1 MKTLINS
8 QPDKYVDS
16 VNRTSKFR
24 FKRKYDRIF
33 QRTSMYFNRISTY
46 FHPTSMYFNRF
57 STYFHPTSMYFNCIS
72 TNSLLIPLFLIFT
85 LLPYQSNAQ
94 ESLNDYL
101 ETAAKNNPDL
111 KVAFNQYLAS
121 LEKVPQVGALPDPQ
135 ASFGFFIKPMAIVAG
150 SQVGN
155 IQVMQMFPWFG
166 TLKLAKSEA
175 SEMANA
181 RYEVFNAAKADLFYQ
196 VKANWYQL
204 LKLDR
209 EIILVK
215 ENIELLESLE
225 KLVMVKFQSPAT
237 SGSSTGSNAMNT
249 TSSGNMNASGG
260 GMGGMKSAQSAP
272 LQTTGNMQTSSMS
285 SGMEKKTSRLQD
297 VLRVKME
304 ILDQQNKLALL
315 IDQRKTTEA
324 GFNALLN
331 RDQNISVEMNDS
343 LEIQPLPAEKL
354 AIVDSILANNPML
367 AMLESEVS
375 SYEAMEQKA
384 KKMGLPMMGVGLNYM
399 INQKREGNTYMMN
412 GTDMVMPMFSVS
424 IPIYRK
430 KYNAMQS
437 EARLMQEAGK
447 QQTIGLQNNL
457 KVQYRSFIQN
467 LNDAERRIS
476 LYNEQEELA
485 RKTTDLLLAGFAT
498 TGADYEE
505 VLRMQYKVL
514 DYAFKHIEAITD
526 YNTSVA
532 MAEKLMNSVNNT
544 N

>member
-1 MKTLINS
+1 MKTLINQ
-8 QPDKYVDS
+8 QPDKNVDS
-16 VNRTSKFR
+16 VNLASKFR
-24 FKRKYDRIF
+24 FKRKHNRIF
-33 QRTSMYFNRISTY
+33 QRTSMYFNRTSIY
-46 FHPTSMYFNRF
+46 FHRITNYFNR
-57 STYFHPTSMYFNCIS
+57 TSMYFNCTS
-72 TNSLLIPLFLIFT
+72 TYSLLIPLFLIFT
-85 LLPYQSNAQ
+85 LLPFQSNAQ
-94 ESLNDYL
+94 ETLNDYL

-121 LEKVPQVGALPDPQ
+121 LHKVPQVGALPDPQ
-135 ASFGFFIKPMAIVAG
+135 ATFGFFIKPMAIVAG

-166 TLKLAKSEA
+166 TLKLAKDEA

-181 RYEVFNAAKADLFYQ
+181 RYEVFISAKADLYYQ

-225 KLVMVKFQSPAT
+225 KLVMVKFQSPTT
-237 SGSSTGSNAMNT
+237 SGSSTGSNSMNS
-249 TSSGNMNASGG
+249 TSSGDMNASGV
-260 GMGGMKSAQSAP
+260 GMGAMKSTQSAP
-272 LQTTGNMQTSSMS
+272 VQTTGNMQTSSMS
-285 SGMEKKTSRLQD
+285 SGMGKKSSGLQD

-315 IDQRKTTEA
+315 IDQKKTAEV

-331 RDQNISVEMNDS
+331 RDQNIAVEINDS
-343 LEIQPLPAEKL
+343 LEIQPLPAEKQ
-354 AIVDSILANNPML
+354 AVVDSILANNPML

-467 LNDAERRIS
+467 LNDAERRMN
-476 LYNEQEELA
+476 LYNKQEELA

-498 TGADYEE
+498 TGTDYEE

-514 DYAFKHIEAITD
+514 DYAFKYIEAITD

-532 MAEKLMNSVNNT
+532 MAEKLMNSVNK
-544 N
+544 

>member
-1 MKTLINS
+1 LKIKAM
-8 QPDKYVDS
+8 
-16 VNRTSKFR
+16 
-24 FKRKYDRIF
+24 RKIKIVIVLVLLA
-33 QRTSMYFNRISTY
+33 MAFNTG
-46 FHPTSMYFNRF
+46 F
-57 STYFHPTSMYFNCIS
+57 
-72 TNSLLIPLFLIFT
+72 
-85 LLPYQSNAQ
+85 AQ
-94 ESLNDYL
+94 ETEKITLDSFL
-101 ETAAKNNPDL
+101 EIAAQNNPDL

-166 TLKLAKSEA
+166 TLQLAKDEA

-196 VKANWYQL
+196 VKSNWYAL
-204 LKLDR
+204 MKLDR
-209 EIILVK
+209 EIVLVK

-225 KLVMVKFQSPAT
+225 KLVMVKFQSPT
-237 SGSSTGSNAMNT
+237 SIGSSTGSTGSNAMNS
-249 TSSGNMNASGG
+249 TSSGNMNVSGG

-272 LQTTGNMQTSSMS
+272 TQTTGNMQVPSMS
-285 SGMEKKTSRLQD
+285 SGMGSKSTGLQD

-304 ILDQQNKLALL
+304 ILDQQNKLVLFT
-315 IDQRKTTEA
+315 DQRKTTEV

-331 RDQNISVEMNDS
+331 RDQNIAVETGGS
-343 LEIQPLPAEKL
+343 FEIQSLPTEKL

-375 SYEAMEQKA
+375 SYEIMEQKA
-384 KKMGLPMMGVGLNYM
+384 KKMGLPMLGVGLNYM
-399 INQKREGNTYMMN
+399 INQKREGNTFMMN
-412 GTDMVMPMFSVS
+412 GNDMVMPMFSVS

-430 KYNAMQS
+430 KYDAMQK
-437 EARLMQEAGK
+437 EAQLMQEAGK
-447 QQTIGLQNNL
+447 QQTISLQNNL
-457 KVQYRSFIQN
+457 QVQYRSFIQN
-467 LNDAERRIS
+467 LDDAERRVS

-485 RKTTDLLLAGFAT
+485 RKTTDLILSNFAT

-514 DYAFKHIEAITD
+514 DYGFKHIEAITD

-532 MAEKLMNSVNNT
+532 MAEKLMNSVKK
-544 N
+544 